1 MLVRE
6 AHDILLSGSDPG
18 AEAHGIACFSPAI
31 AEPIEDLLGLSTI
44 GVDQHEQ
51 ELVAADTEGHVLL
64 PD

>member
-1 MLVRE
+1 
-6 AHDILLSGSDPG
+6 
-18 AEAHGIACFSPAI
+18 
-31 AEPIEDLLGLSTI
+31 LLGLGTI